1 MGKTTR
7 QKLAIDESRILLV
20 TQNNRFV
27 SVSSKYVNNII
38 QYFKVRDGETKDLR
52 NITGLEREKFRRDHI
67 QRGTNKYLYSTT
79 KICSTIIMAMGN
91 QKVAYLI
98 KTRSAYGD
106 FIVFGRWYHE
116 TRSAHGDF
124 IVFGRWYHETRS
136 AHGDFIVF
144 GRWYHETRSAYGD
157 FIVFGR
163 WYHENTTK
171 IFLKHFVIDRAIFE
185 KGPYFPKIMLIY
197 EIKGNTNI
205 LSQDVKKRLIFT

>member
-20 TQNNRFV
+20 TQNNRFG

-136 AHGDFIVF
+136 A
-144 GRWYHETRSAYGD
+144 YGD

-185 KGPYFPKIMLIY
+185 KGPYFPKIMFIY